1 MQLPTSDGGVRI
13 NQIYRTT
20 IKRIFDAFFGVLLLI
35 CLSPL
40 MLVLAIWIKLDSKGP
55 VLFKQERVGRN
66 GKRFTIYKFRSM
78 SDDAPHQ
85 MATSEFDTA
94 LSYITRSGRL
104 MRKTSLD
111 ELPQL
116 VNVVKGEM
124 SFIGPRPLIPKW
136 GMKLLESKVV
146 LLNRDKI
153 KSRFIYHGVK
163 RVFDFLAAACGIIIL
178 SPLMLIIAVL
188 IKSEDH
194 GPVFYKQ
201 KRIGQNGK
209 AFEMY
214 KFRSMFVNAD
224 QMLAKLKEQNDVDG
238 PMFKMK
244 DDPRVTKIGH
254 FIRKHSLDELPQFL
268 NVLRGDMSLVGPRP
282 PLPSEVEEYSEY
294 DKQRLFVIPG
304 CTGLWQATERNEVG
318 FNEMVQLDIE
328 YIQRAGFLF
337 DLWIMVKTVG
347 IVIKPNGSY

>member
-1 MQLPTSDGGVRI
+1 
-13 NQIYRTT
+13 
-20 IKRIFDAFFGVLLLI
+20 
-35 CLSPL
+35 
-40 MLVLAIWIKLDSKGP
+40 
-55 VLFKQERVGRN
+55 
-66 GKRFTIYKFRSM
+66 
-78 SDDAPHQ
+78 
-85 MATSEFDTA
+85 
-94 LSYITRSGRL
+94 
-104 MRKTSLD
+104 
-111 ELPQL
+111 
-116 VNVVKGEM
+116 
-124 SFIGPRPLIPKW
+124 
-136 GMKLLESKVV
+136 MKLLESKVV

-347 IVIKPNGSY
+347 LVIKPHGSY

>member
-1 MQLPTSDGGVRI
+1 
-13 NQIYRTT
+13 
-20 IKRIFDAFFGVLLLI
+20 
-35 CLSPL
+35 
-40 MLVLAIWIKLDSKGP
+40 
-55 VLFKQERVGRN
+55 
-66 GKRFTIYKFRSM
+66 
-78 SDDAPHQ
+78 
-85 MATSEFDTA
+85 
-94 LSYITRSGRL
+94 
-104 MRKTSLD
+104 
-111 ELPQL
+111 
-116 VNVVKGEM
+116 
-124 SFIGPRPLIPKW
+124 
-136 GMKLLESKVV
+136 MKLLESKVV

-244 DDPRVTKIGH
+244 DDPRVTKIGQ

-268 NVLRGDMSLVGPRP
+268 NILRGDMSLVGPRP